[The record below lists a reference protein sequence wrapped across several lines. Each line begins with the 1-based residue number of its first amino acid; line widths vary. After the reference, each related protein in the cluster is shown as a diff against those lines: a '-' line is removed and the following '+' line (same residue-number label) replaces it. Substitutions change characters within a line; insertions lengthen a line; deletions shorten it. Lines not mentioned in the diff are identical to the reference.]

1 MSHSNKVSASYIFV
15 MITDF
20 QVMNL
25 SKINC
30 IYRGYQW
37 SELEIGGLKKMY
49 NRLPFQIFFL
59 ITSLIIGVVE
69 AVLNLL
75 FFVLVI
81 AVANWWILVGAT
93 IIFFIMTAIFG

>member
-1 MSHSNKVSASYIFV
+1 MSHSNKFSVSYIFV

-25 SKINC
+25 SNIKC
-30 IYRGYQW
+30 IYRGYRW

-69 AVLNLL
+69 AVLNLIL
-75 FFVLVI
+75 FIFVI